1 MSLESATRKPKTWK
15 FAAIGLILGAGIALL
30 LSELGLEVEM
40 AVGMVLGLCIG
51 TAIARWIEITP
62 MVIRS

>member
-1 MSLESATRKPKTWK
+1 MKRSKTMSLESATRKPKTGK
-15 FAAIGLILGAGIALL
+15 FAATGLIIGAGFALL

-51 TAIARWIEITP
+51 TYIDKMRA
-62 MVIRS
+62 